1 MRGGAQIFMMRIFE
15 GCGPKTLLGLIGLV
29 VFSINGVPA
38 VAQQDR
44 AGVLTIDD
52 VLDIQRI
59 DHASLS
65 PDGEWV
71 AAVVQRPA
79 RAGEVYGRNAYEID
93 PSRSDVVLVSTRTG
107 ERRRI
112 TDGAADA
119 AGYWCATWSP
129 DGRRLAMLST
139 QREADEPRGGDNVRI
154 YVWDRHSG
162 RLTRTTQQGVPTQ
175 MRYGGPWEALD
186 LRGGANQSTAS
197 RQCSPG
203 HENAPFLWLDAD
215 RLLVATLPE
224 GQISAL
230 LDRYA
235 RPSRTAAD
243 AFRQIQ
249 GGTAATGRVVGS
261 GSARTAGDADAN
273 RAILNMIDMR
283 SGRSDVIASIPTHPF
298 RGKLTVTV
306 APDGRTLAVLA
317 SIGMFPPQDGRQY
330 PHGYDDRWL
339 MDQRLGFVPLAPD
352 AQMRWAELSG
362 QSRYPLELY
371 EWSPDSRHVAL
382 RTRGDPFSDATS
394 LSLVSARNGRVV
406 HALSPQ
412 REPNRHDDL
421 FPLLWA
427 DARRIVARLPGTEKG
442 ARDDWWLIELNGRKT
457 NLTAG
462 LANPPTGFNRGTG
475 GRLFATLSDAILR
488 LDPGSRTL
496 VPLARID
503 ENAALIWPRD
513 RGLSTDMFL
522 AARFVDGKQWLRA
535 ISANGTIG
543 PEFEAPGQRPVDFNP
558 ASGTALFYSRTGT
571 GDTLSSTTSGEG
583 TRRDLIHLNAHLS
596 TRAWGETRL
605 IDYTGSQGQARKAA
619 VILPPGHD
627 PGRRYPTLFWVYR
640 GYEVRSLEHEPMI
653 DGYMAGIY
661 NLHLY
666 AARGYVVVIPSM
678 PRPTPAAHA
687 EAYAR
692 MADDVVPAIDAL
704 VAQGITDPDRVG
716 VFGQSGGGYTVAA
729 LLAQTDRFRA
739 GVAIAGIAD
748 LASAAGEFDAT
759 ALGYPGIE
767 HEKSANLHIGEQF
780 GRTAPPAKD
789 PGGYALV
796 SPITHV
802 DRVNAPLLL
811 LHGDLDMRGTTA
823 QSERFFHALYTAGK
837 TAQLVRY
844 GGESHS
850 LAQSPA
856 NVRDA
861 HARIIDWFDT
871 YLRP

>member
-1 MRGGAQIFMMRIFE
+1 MMRIFE
-15 GCGPKTLLGLIGLV
+15 GRALKTVLGLIGLV
-29 VFSINGVPA
+29 VFSIDGIPA
-38 VAQQDR
+38 SAQQTTAR
-44 AGVLTIDD
+44 TLTIDD

-59 DHASLS
+59 DHAVLS

-107 ERRRI
+107 ERRPI

-139 QREADEPRGGDNVRI
+139 QRTADEPRGGDNVRV
-154 YVWDRHSG
+154 YVWDRSSG
-162 RLTRTTQQGVPTQ
+162 RITRATQHGVPTQ
-175 MRYGGPWEALD
+175 MRYGGPWETLD
-186 LRGGANQSTAS
+186 LRGGANQSTS
-197 RQCSPG
+197 PQQCSPG
-203 HENAPFLWLDAD
+203 HENAPFLWLDDD

-224 GQISAL
+224 GEISAL

-235 RPSRTAAD
+235 RPSRTAGE
-243 AFRQIQ
+243 AFRDIRD
-249 GGTAATGRVVGS
+249 GTLATGRVVGS
-261 GSARTAGDADAN
+261 GAARVASDADAN
-273 RAILNMIDMR
+273 RAILMTIDLAN
-283 SGRSDVIASIPTHPF
+283 GRTDRIASIPTHPF
-298 RGKLTVTV
+298 RGKLTVAV
-306 APDGRTLAVLA
+306 APDGRSLAVLA
-317 SIGMFPPQDGRQY
+317 SVGMFQPQDGRTH

-339 MDQRLGFVPLAPD
+339 MDQRVGFVALAPGSD
-352 AQMRWAELSG
+352 MRWADLSG
-362 QSRYPLELY
+362 QSRHPLELHQ
-371 EWSPDSRHVAL
+371 WSPDSRHVAL

-394 LSLVSARNGRVV
+394 LSVVSARNGRVV
-406 HALSPQ
+406 HATSPQ
-412 REPNRHDDL
+412 RDSNRHDDL
-421 FPLLWA
+421 FSVLWA
-427 DARRIVARLPGTEKG
+427 DARRIVARLPGSEDN
-442 ARDDWWLIELNGRKT
+442 RREDWWLIDLNGRRS
-457 NLTAG
+457 NLTTG
-462 LANPPTGFNRGTG
+462 LASPPTGFDRAPD
-475 GRLFATLSDAILR
+475 GRLFATMPDAILR
-488 LDPGSRTL
+488 LDPDRRML
-496 VPLARID
+496 APLAMLD
-503 ENAALIWPRD
+503 ENAVLIRPRD
-513 RGLSTDMFL
+513 RGRPTDHFL
-522 AARFVDGKQWLRA
+522 AARFVDGRQRLRT
-535 ISANGTIG
+535 ISTTGTVG
-543 PEFEAPGQRPVDFNP
+543 PEFDAPGQRPVDFSP
-558 ASGTALFYSRTGT
+558 ATGTVLFYSRTGS
-571 GDTLSSTTSGEG
+571 GDTLSSATPGVG
-583 TRRDLIHLNAHLS
+583 TRRDLIQLNGHLS
-596 TRAWGETRL
+596 ARAWGETKL
-605 IDYTGSQGQARKAA
+605 IDYPGSKDQARKAA
-619 VILPPGHD
+619 VILPPD
-627 PGRRYPTLFWVYR
+627 YVPDRRYPTLFWVYR

-666 AARGYVVVIPSM
+666 AARGYVVVIPSI
-678 PRPTPAAHA
+678 PRPSPAAHA
-687 EAYAR
+687 EAYAQ

-729 LLAQTDRFRA
+729 LLAQTDRFGA
-739 GVAIAGIAD
+739 GVAIAGITD

-759 ALGYPGIE
+759 AMGYPGIE
-767 HEKSANLHIGEQF
+767 HEKSVNLRINEQF

-796 SPITHV
+796 SPMTHV

-871 YLRP
+871 HLRP